1 MMKGFI
7 KWQVFGRMGASGRRK
22 KKQKKHSLWFAM
34 AIFCMFFTIT
44 VFADSNIN
52 NRYEGCDY
60 AISAEEAATFEQV
73 EAVAEQFKMAYI
85 RDDMTLFE
93 KEMAIIEYLLVHVD
107 YDYTYAESSHWAYG
121 ALFEGKAVCDGYT
134 KAFMELANVCG
145 IETKYVLGNTMG
157 ANSYSFNGIIGIVA
171 QHAWNLVKLDDG
183 EWYHVDVTFADSDS
197 YYSKY
202 NYDKNQ
208 LRASGEYD
216 GYIEGLGPLW
226 INYIN
231 YSDGLLELT
240 THKWNNTMNAA
251 NGYLYGPKVA
261 DEYFMN
267 GVIDLSLAKPEDQ
280 LNLTIKQEKANAHN
294 QRTEE
299 ILADFTYVIPFTTW
313 DETMSAAK
321 SYLSAAPL
329 NNVRLAVKYENQE
342 AYTNAQQGHSDSFT
356 VELMK
361 QIGQYGRMTK
371 LWDWSI
377 VFGYLDYLPTDGQ
390 QPVYDIFYSHQI
402 GTYGPSYYYDE

>member
-1 MMKGFI
+1 MKEFI
-7 KWQVFGRMGASGRRK
+7 KWQMFGWMGASSRRK
-22 KKQKKHSLWFAM
+22 KKQKKRSLWFAV

-52 NRYEGCDY
+52 NRYEGNNY
-60 AISAEEAATFEQV
+60 PLSAEEAATFEQV

-107 YDYTYAESSHWAYG
+107 YDHTFAESSHWAYG
-121 ALFEGKAVCDGYT
+121 ALIEGKAVCDGYT

-145 IETKYVLGNTMG
+145 IETKYVLGAYGVMD
-157 ANSYSFNGIIGIVA
+157 Y
-171 QHAWNLVKLDDG
+171 HAWNLVKLDDG
-183 EWYHVDVTFADSDS
+183 EWYHVDVTYADSS
-197 YYSKY
+197 HYGKY

-208 LRASGEYD
+208 LRASGEYY

-231 YSDGLLELT
+231 YSDGLRELASI
-240 THKWNNTMNAA
+240 HKWYNRIYTA
-251 NGYLYGPKVA
+251 NGYLYGPKVT

-267 GVIDLSLAKPEDQ
+267 GIIDLSLAKPEDQ

-356 VELMK
+356 VELME
-361 QIGQYGRMTK
+361 QIGEYGRMIK
-371 LWDWSI
+371 LGDWSI

-390 QPVYDIFYSHQI
+390 QPVYDIFYSHQL
-402 GTYGPSYYYDE
+402 GTYDPPYYYDE

>member
-1 MMKGFI
+1 MKEFI
-7 KWQVFGRMGASGRRK
+7 KWQVFGRMGVSGRRK
-22 KKQKKHSLWFAM
+22 KKQKKHSLWFAL

-60 AISAEEAATFEQV
+60 PISAEEAATFEQV
-73 EAVAEQFKMAYI
+73 EEAAEQFKMAYI

-107 YDYTYAESSHWAYG
+107 YDGTFAESSHWAYS
-121 ALFEGKAVCDGYT
+121 ALIEGKAICDGYT

-145 IETKYVLGNTMG
+145 IETKYVLGNFVG
-157 ANSYSFNGIIGIVA
+157 GNSYNFNGGVIIGDF
-171 QHAWNLVKLDDG
+171 HTWNLVKLDDG
-183 EWYHVDVTFADSDS
+183 EWYHVDVTFADGGS

-240 THKWNNTMNAA
+240 GTHKWDNRINTA
-251 NGYLYGPKVA
+251 NGYLYGPKVT

-280 LNLTIKQEKANAHN
+280 LNLTIKQEKINAHN

-299 ILADFTYVIPFTTW
+299 ILADFAYVIPFTTW

-321 SYLSAAPL
+321 SYLSATL
-329 NNVRLAVKYENQE
+329 LSNVRLAVKYENQE
-342 AYTNAQQGHSDSFT
+342 AYTNAQQGHSNSFT
-356 VELMK
+356 EELMK
-361 QIGQYGRMTK
+361 QAGPFKISKVG
-371 LWDWSI
+371 DWI
-377 VFGYLDYLPTDGQ
+377 LVDKHLDYLPVDEQ
-390 QPVYDIFYSHQI
+390 KPVYDIIYSYQF
-402 GTYGPSYYYDE
+402 GTYGPSYDYDE